1 MKDIDIHVHVYD
13 FVSLI
18 KENIQ
23 CIFEWGTCMCAY
35 KLYRTYTKVF
45 FSTVYRNLG
54 TNGIQL
60 EAAINILYDS
70 VNKYIFD
77 HNYPEFSSQVRGI
90 HGV

>member
-1 MKDIDIHVHVYD
+1 MRYMYVCIQTVQDI
-13 FVSLI
+13 
-18 KENIQ
+18 
-23 CIFEWGTCMCAY
+23 Y
-35 KLYRTYTKVF
+35 KSF

-70 VNKYIFD
+70 VIHKYIFD